1 MLSWVGTAGY
11 VLGTGRYKVL
21 FDGTA
26 GYMLST
32 AGYMLG
38 TAGYMVSYR
47 WMAQLDICMAQPDI
61 WWMAQPD
68 ICMAQPDIWWPPAF

>member
-1 MLSWVGTAGY
+1 MLGTAGY
-11 VLGTGRYKVL
+11 KVM
-21 FDGTA
+21 FD
-26 GYMLST
+26 
-32 AGYMLG
+32 G

-47 WMAQLDICMAQPDI
+47 WMAQPDICMAQPDI